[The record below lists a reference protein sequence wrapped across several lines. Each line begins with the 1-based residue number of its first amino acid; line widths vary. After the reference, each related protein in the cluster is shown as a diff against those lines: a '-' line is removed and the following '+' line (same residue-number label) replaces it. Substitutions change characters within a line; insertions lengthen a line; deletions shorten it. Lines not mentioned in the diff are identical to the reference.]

1 MILRK
6 STLLPILLTTANTA
20 NAYFAQA
27 NNAHVEF
34 VASSNGSN
42 ADGTMEEEASNAST
56 SAAET
61 ITAAET
67 TAADMIE
74 ALEID
79 TQLNMEGARILFQ
92 EWMQTFGKEY
102 TSLEEK
108 SERMLVWLENH
119 ALIETHNAKQSS
131 FTLGHNDFSDMTHT
145 EFRQRMG
152 LGEFAPELIHPQGK
166 QFHFKEFSES
176 EEVEG
181 GAIGNS
187 RLRGPAQSLTVNRN
201 LQAAPIQPPAT
212 ATIDAADW
220 HTKGLMGPIRNQGIC
235 GACWAFSAIGSIES
249 AMAIDKY
256 NSMTPVEQA
265 QLVSTGSGGLGL
277 VEPLSEQNLID
288 CDRLHEKGCNGGLM
302 TTTFDEEEVH
312 HGICSEIDYPYLQ
325 TLGTCSSDLCTP
337 VPGSIVKNHVDIT
350 PRKNNALKEA
360 LKVKPVTAA
369 MVATDPTF
377 QFYKNGIYQVEGC
390 GKVTKTMGQPGC
402 NMLYMGQ
409 DTCLPDVNHGVL
421 VVGYGKDESAT
432 TNVKTFFKVKNSWGE
447 VWGEGG
453 YFRLARGEVDKTDPM
468 ENWGECAILTLM
480 SYPVM
485 E

>member
-6 STLLPILLTTANTA
+6 SALLPILLATANTA
-20 NAYFAQA
+20 NAYLAQA

-42 ADGTMEEEASNAST
+42 AGGTTEGYAST
-56 SAAET
+56 
-61 ITAAET
+61 T
-67 TAADMIE
+67 TTSADMVE
-74 ALEID
+74 GLEID
-79 TQLNMEGARILFQ
+79 TQSNTEGARILFR
-92 EWMQTFGKEY
+92 EWMRTFGKEY

-108 SERMLVWLENH
+108 SERMLVWLKNH

-152 LGEFAPELIHPQGK
+152 LGEFAPELIHRQGK
-166 QFHFKEFSES
+166 QFRFKEFIDSKVA
-176 EEVEG
+176 EEG
-181 GAIGNS
+181 GAGAIGNS
-187 RLRGPAQSLTVNRN
+187 RLRGPAQSSTVERN
-201 LQAAPIQPPAT
+201 LQAQAAPIQPTLAT
-212 ATIDAADW
+212 STIDAADW
-220 HTKGLMGPIRNQGIC
+220 HAKGLMGPIRNQGIC

-256 NSMTPVEQA
+256 NGMTPVEQA

-402 NMLYMGQ
+402 NMLYGGQ
-409 DTCLPDVNHGVL
+409 DTCLPDINHGVL

-432 TNVKTFFKVKNSWGE
+432 TDVKTFFKVKNSWGE